1 MKLHDDAQRRTIVE
15 ILVPHA
21 PAWECSSGRSAS
33 DFDCIAKKT

>member
-21 PAWECSSGRSAS
+21 QRGNAILDALRP
-33 DFDCIAKKT
+33 ILTV